1 MTLRATATI
10 ESWPIAGEF
19 TIARGSKTTAD
30 VVVATLLDGDAQGRG
45 ECVPYGRYG
54 ESVEEV
60 AAEIQ
65 SARIPDDREDLMR
78 VLPAGAARNAIDCA
92 LWELNAT
99 RQGKRVWELL
109 GVPPPTNVVTAFTL
123 SLASPA
129 DMAQEAER
137 HAHMPMLKA
146 KLGDADGRDAER
158 LRVVRRAAPDC
169 RLIVDVNEGWDAEML
184 ASVAPVAAD
193 LGVELIEQPLPAEAD
208 AILATYDTPVPLS
221 ADESI
226 RDGSELRSLVGRYQ
240 VVNIK
245 LDKTGGLTRAIAVLG
260 EARRLGF
267 DIMLGCMVAT
277 SLAMAPALMLT
288 GQARFVDLDGPLLL
302 AKDRPGGLHYN
313 GGVVSMPDTGL
324 WG

>member
-1 MTLRATATI
+1 MER
-10 ESWPIAGEF
+10 WPIAGEF

-54 ESVEEV
+54 ESVERV
-60 AAEIQ
+60 AGEIE
-65 SARIPDDREDLMR
+65 SARIPDDRDELVR
-78 VLPAGAARNAIDCA
+78 ALPAGAARNAIDCA
-92 LWELNAT
+92 LWELDAR

-109 GVPPPTNVVTAFTL
+109 DIPPPASVVTAFTL

-129 DMAQEAER
+129 GMAQEAER
-137 HAHMPMLKA
+137 HAHLPLLKA

-158 LRVVRRAAPDC
+158 LRAVRRAAPDC
-169 RLIVDVNEGWDAEML
+169 RLIVDVNEGWDAGML

-193 LGVELIEQPLPAEAD
+193 LGVELIEQPLPAGAD
-208 AILATYDTPVPLS
+208 AILAAHDIPVPLG
-221 ADESI
+221 ADESV
-226 RDGSELRSLVGRYQ
+226 RDGTELGSLVGRYQ

-245 LDKTGGLTRAIAVLG
+245 LDKTGGLTRAIAVAQ

-267 DIMLGCMVAT
+267 EIMLGCMVAT
-277 SLAMAPALMLT
+277 SLAMAPALMLARH
-288 GQARFVDLDGPLLL
+288 ARFVDLDGPLLL

-313 GGVVSMPDTGL
+313 DGVVSMPDTGL

>member
-10 ESWPIAGEF
+10 ERWPIAGKF

-30 VVVATLLDGDAQGRG
+30 VVVATVVDGDAQGRG

-54 ESVEEV
+54 ESAEQVADEV
-60 AAEIQ
+60 Q
-65 SARIPDDREDLMR
+65 SARIPDDREDLAR
-78 VLPAGAARNAIDCA
+78 ALPAGAARNAIDCA
-92 LWELNAT
+92 LWDLGAR
-99 RQGKRVWELL
+99 RQGRRVWELL
-109 GVPPPTNVVTAFTL
+109 DIPPPTNVVTAFTI

-129 DMAQEAER
+129 GMAQEAER
-137 HAHMPMLKA
+137 HAHMPLLKA
-146 KLGDADGRDAER
+146 KLGHTDGRDAER
-158 LRVVRRAAPDC
+158 LRAVRRAAPDC

-193 LGVELIEQPLPAEAD
+193 LGVELIEQPLPAGAD
-208 AILATYDTPVPLS
+208 AVLAAYDTPVALG

-226 RDGSELRSLVGRYQ
+226 RDGSELHGLAGRYQ

-245 LDKTGGLTRAIAVLG
+245 LDKTGGLTRAIVVVE

-267 DIMLGCMVAT
+267 EIMLGCMVAT
-277 SLAMAPALMLT
+277 SLAMAPALMLALH
-288 GQARFVDLDGPLLL
+288 ARFVDLDGPLLL
-302 AKDRPGGLHYN
+302 AKDRPGGLQYN

>member
-10 ESWPIAGEF
+10 ERWPIAGEF

-30 VVVATLLDGDAQGRG
+30 VVVATVVDGDAQGRG

-54 ESVEEV
+54 ESVEQV
-60 AAEIQ
+60 ADEIG
-65 SARIPDDREDLMR
+65 SARIPDGRDDLVR
-78 VLPAGAARNAIDCA
+78 ALPAGAARNAIDCA
-92 LWELNAT
+92 LWDLNAR

-109 GVPPPTNVVTAFTL
+109 DIPPPARVVTAFTL

-129 DMAQEAER
+129 GMAQEAER
-137 HAHMPMLKA
+137 HAHLPLLKA
-146 KLGDADGRDAER
+146 KLGDTDGRDAER
-158 LRVVRRAAPDC
+158 LRAVRRAAPDC

-193 LGVELIEQPLPAEAD
+193 LGVELIEQPLPAGAD
-208 AILATYDTPVPLS
+208 AILATYDSPVPLG
-221 ADESI
+221 ADESV
-226 RDGSELRSLVGRYQ
+226 RDGTELTSLVGRYQ

-245 LDKTGGLTRAIAVLG
+245 LDKTGGLTRAIEVVQ

-267 DIMLGCMVAT
+267 EIMLGCMVAT
-277 SLAMAPALMLT
+277 SLAMAPALMLARH
-288 GQARFVDLDGPLLL
+288 ARFVDLDGPLLL

-313 GGVVSMPDTGL
+313 DGVVSMPGTGL

>member
-10 ESWPIAGEF
+10 ERWPIAGEF

-30 VVVATLLDGDAQGRG
+30 VVVATILDGDAKGRG

-54 ESVEEV
+54 ESIEQV
-60 AAEIQ
+60 ADEIR
-65 SARIPDDREDLMR
+65 SVRIPDDREDLVR
-78 VLPAGAARNAIDCA
+78 ALPAGAARNAIDCA
-92 LWELNAT
+92 LWDLDAE

-109 GVPPPTNVVTAFTL
+109 DIPPPASVVTAFTL

-129 DMAQEAER
+129 SMAQEAER
-137 HAHMPMLKA
+137 YAHMPLLKV
-146 KLGDADGRDAER
+146 KLGDTDGRDAER
-158 LRVVRRAAPDC
+158 LRAVRRAAPNC

-193 LGVELIEQPLPAEAD
+193 LGVELIEQPLPAGAD
-208 AILATYDTPVPLS
+208 ATLAAYESPVPLG

-226 RDGSELRSLVGRYQ
+226 RGGSELPSLSGRYQ

-245 LDKTGGLTRAIAVLG
+245 LDKTGGLTRAIAVVQ

-267 DIMLGCMVAT
+267 EVMLGCMVAT
-277 SLAMAPALMLT
+277 SLAMAPALMLA
-288 GQARFVDLDGPLLL
+288 GHARFVDLDGPLLL
-302 AKDRPGGLHYN
+302 AKDRPGGLQYN
-313 GGVVSMPDTGL
+313 DGVVSMPDTGL